1 MRKLHALLVYL
12 CAVVSIL
19 GCKPEADR
27 IREMEAAAVAP
38 PPVPQTPD
46 EVAKV
51 GVGVQGNSLDS
62 IKGNDPRMLI
72 VGPAKAFFNTK
83 ERIVFDIELPRSA
96 QLFNALKSRDP
107 KTHDEYMKE
116 VVGQIQL
123 PKLPD
128 GKVYKYH
135 PDTNDLWVENERKA
149 D

>member
-1 MRKLHALLVYL
+1 MRNLHALLVFF
-12 CAVVSIL
+12 CVVVPVL

-27 IREMEAAAVAP
+27 IRDMEAADVPLP
-38 PPVPQTPD
+38 PAPQTPD

-96 QLFNALKSRDP
+96 QLFNALQGRDP

-116 VVGQIQL
+116 VVGKIQL

-149 D
+149 E